1 MGQRPSPESG
11 KEGLLFTPVG
21 ASTAV
26 GSWDPLLPRMGGELS
41 GPHNCQG
48 FPLEIWGSSG
58 GALQLV
64 SRWWYWAYVSGPSR
78 LVNNLR
84 ATPQDFGLTLEG
96 KRAFCF
102 LLFSSASTF
111 NGTRPPYLEQE
122 SPPRPS
128 LFPILVMPLMCIF
141 LPICWFFQPLEVG
154 GTWH

>member
-1 MGQRPSPESG
+1 MERKGSCSHLLEPALQLVPEILCSPGWEVSSVVLTTV
-11 KEGLLFTPVG
+11 KDSHLRFG
-21 ASTAV
+21 ALA
-26 GSWDPLLPRMGGELS
+26 GR
-41 GPHNCQG
+41 
-48 FPLEIWGSSG
+48 
-58 GALQLV
+58 ALQLV

-128 LFPILVMPLMCIF
+128 LFPILVMLLMCIF
-141 LPICWFFQPLEVG
+141 LPIC
-154 GTWH
+154 